1 LLDPDQDPHS
11 ICGSGFRTQSVS
23 IQGERSESC
32 DVDSVVPQ
40 RTVLGLIVFTVY
52 IDELE
57 VEAIQRLL
65 EILIMFAKVIESA
78 AERDKLQEVLP
89 VDCLCD

>member
-1 LLDPDQDPHS
+1 
-11 ICGSGFRTQSVS
+11 
-23 IQGERSESC
+23 
-32 DVDSVVPQ
+32 VDSVVPQ
-40 RTVLGLIVFTVY
+40 GTVLGLIPVVFTVY

-89 VDCLCD
+89 VDCVCD